1 MPMDAANESPRRRPR
16 ADIVAVSAVG
26 AVTALVA
33 LASGA
38 LPAQARDSR
47 QAPADLRDTGLY
59 ASWTEKR
66 IRPDN
71 LAFSPQYPLW
81 TDGATKRRWV
91 HIPRGKWVDASRPD
105 DWVFPPGTRF
115 WKEFGFG
122 RPVETRYLER
132 RRDGTWLYATY
143 VWSEDGREARL
154 APEFGIAVSAEIRPG
169 VHHSIPGVAD
179 CRACHE
185 GKTSP
190 VLGFDALQLSPERD
204 PLAPHG
210 ETLKADQNDLRALVA
225 RRLVRGLPA
234 RFLAEPPRIAA
245 PTPAAR
251 AAIGYLHANCG
262 GCHNDSGP
270 LAPLGMSLAH
280 ALISRPGLET
290 PACRTTVGQPTRAP
304 LPGMPAGDRQRIAP
318 GHPEASAI
326 LLRMRSRHPLLQM
339 PPLGTKLVD
348 AEAVAL
354 LERWIAEDLPAT
366 PISPAS
372 RPQPNN
378 EENRP

>member
-1 MPMDAANESPRRRPR
+1 MPMDAATQSPRQHPR
-16 ADIVAVSAVG
+16 AAIVAVHAV
-26 AVTALVA
+26 AVLGL

-38 LPAQARDSR
+38 LPAQARDTR
-47 QAPADLRDTGLY
+47 QPPADLRDTGLY

-122 RPVETRYLER
+122 RPVETRYIER
-132 RRDGTWLYATY
+132 LRDGTWLYATY
-143 VWSEDGREARL
+143 VWSEDGSEARL
-154 APEFGIAVSAEIRPG
+154 APQLGVAVSHEIRPG
-169 VHHSIPGVAD
+169 VHHSIPGAAD

-210 ETLKADQNDLRALVA
+210 AALAADEIDLRALVA
-225 RRLVRGLPA
+225 RGLVRGLPA
-234 RFLAEPPRIAA
+234 RFLAEPPRIVA

-270 LAPLGMSLAH
+270 LGPLGMSLAH
-280 ALISRPGLET
+280 ALGAGQGE
-290 PACRTTVGQPTRAP
+290 PAIRTTVGQPTRAP
-304 LPGMPAGDRQRIAP
+304 VPGLPAGDRQRIAP
-318 GHPEASAI
+318 GHPEASAV

-372 RPQPNN
+372 KPQPNN